1 VIGRMFV
8 QAAAGALEGTRSA
21 LALRAATRR
30 GARVRVF
37 GWLQVICEGEL
48 VVGNGVVFVSSPS
61 PIAIVVPRGGYLTIG
76 DGALLESGVTV
87 RANTRV
93 TIGSRARIGAGS
105 VVDDEAI
112 EPGEESGETSG
123 EIKIGDDAWIE
134 DGVLI
139 LSGATVGAAQI
150 VPRGAIVGTRYE
162 EANPPTMRSPPSRA
176 PEANVAVRATHG
188 RIRKVIARVVSAA
201 EGVEPSANL
210 RQLRGWDSLAALRV
224 LVALEKE
231 FAVVLPHDLFSEETT
246 MDRLLPFLA
255 PGA

>member
-1 VIGRMFV
+1 MIGRMFV

-37 GWLQVICEGEL
+37 GGIQVTCEGEL
-48 VVGNGVVFVSSPS
+48 VIGNGVVFVSSPS
-61 PIAIVVPRGGYLTIG
+61 PIAIVVARGGHLTIG

-105 VVDDEAI
+105 VVDDEAG
-112 EPGEESGETSG
+112 EPGEESG

-134 DGVLI
+134 DGALI
-139 LSGATVGAAQI
+139 LSGASVGAAEL
-150 VPRGAIVGTRYE
+150 VPRGAIVGVRYE
-162 EANPPTMRSPPSRA
+162 EPNPPTMRSPPSRA